1 METKSGK
8 ETITTSDVMKMY
20 DTCRKRPDNK
30 IKRLQKIQCLH
41 CVRKLILRKTFKT
54 RLEKLEEDIKYELSE
69 MLECMH
75 KHSIDDHIMSLEYDL
90 NRMLKK
96 TPETIETDFKIKLE
110 KTLDTMFNDMIP
122 EIIGRMESLKHEIK
136 DKHVSNDDDSSDSSD
151 SDDSDDSD

>member
-1 METKSGK
+1 MTHQQSMETKSGK
-8 ETITTSDVMKMY
+8 ETITTS
-20 DTCRKRPDNK
+20 DNK

-41 CVRKLILRKTFKT
+41 CMRKLILRKTLKT
-54 RLEKLEEDIKYELSE
+54 RLEKLEEDIKYELRE

-110 KTLDTMFNDMIP
+110 KHLIPCSMI
-122 EIIGRMESLKHEIK
+122 
-136 DKHVSNDDDSSDSSD
+136 
-151 SDDSDDSD
+151 

>member
-1 METKSGK
+1 MTHQQSMETKSGK

-41 CVRKLILRKTFKT
+41 CMRKLILRKTFKT

-110 KTLDTMFNDMIP
+110 KHLIPCSMI
-122 EIIGRMESLKHEIK
+122 
-136 DKHVSNDDDSSDSSD
+136 
-151 SDDSDDSD
+151 